1 MRRIIFHIDCNSFF
15 ASCEMARDPSLKE
28 KPVVVAGDPKERRGI
43 VLAANYLAKQ
53 LGIYTTMPLWEAKKR
68 CPSLVVRKPNFSLY
82 RAISQQMFERLQ
94 CVSPILERASI
105 DEGYLD
111 VTEMA
116 LSVHPLILAENIQRD
131 LLETA
136 QIPVSIGIAPNKF
149 LAKMASEM
157 KKPLGITIL
166 RKRDV
171 PNVLWPLAVENMHGV
186 GKKTAKKL
194 NALGV
199 VTIGDLAKADE
210 TTLQQTL
217 GIYGSRLKE
226 WANGIDH
233 RPVDPEEGE
242 KRKSI
247 GNSTTLPYDVAGK
260 KVLLDVLHQ
269 LADSV
274 SKRMKQNK
282 VVSTTVQLTIRYH
295 NFQTITRS
303 KTWDNPFQEA
313 EDIFRYAAYLLQK
326 HWNGEPIRLL
336 GITALDVF
344 DRKKAVKQLDLF
356 HYEEE
361 AKNEALWKT
370 IEQLQKKFGTSVIQR
385 GAECEK

>member
-194 NALGV
+194 NALGI

-344 DRKKAVKQLDLF
+344 DRKEAVKQLDLF

>member
-1 MRRIIFHIDCNSFF
+1 M
-15 ASCEMARDPSLKE
+15 
-28 KPVVVAGDPKERRGI
+28 
-43 VLAANYLAKQ
+43 
-53 LGIYTTMPLWEAKKR
+53 
-68 CPSLVVRKPNFSLY
+68 
-82 RAISQQMFERLQ
+82 
-94 CVSPILERASI
+94 
-105 DEGYLD
+105 
-111 VTEMA
+111 
-116 LSVHPLILAENIQRD
+116 
-131 LLETA
+131 
-136 QIPVSIGIAPNKF
+136 
-149 LAKMASEM
+149 
-157 KKPLGITIL
+157 
-166 RKRDV
+166 
-171 PNVLWPLAVENMHGV
+171 
-186 GKKTAKKL
+186 
-194 NALGV
+194 NALGI